1 MVGFAGSRQDQ
12 DVPARE
18 LYQFAALS
26 EDAKAEALPSVEG
39 LQAYALPERD
49 LAAAWWLFASDLKA
63 SATPDESPV
72 LSVEDLAELL
82 LDQVGLME
90 LGALWR
96 WLHGEQQWFRLRRDK
111 TVQPRNR
118 NDIRRDR
125 LKQRQ
130 AQLAKQAAQHQLD
143 LLADDAPISAER
155 LAQLTP
161 RWRQTLEQCL
171 DLSCLDDASIR
182 ADTEIQDDLKALGIP
197 PERGALRQ
205 WLIRRGLLDPHQPDG
220 LRGSVWSAGFSDD
233 LCAEADRLI
242 ERSSQLCDGD
252 GQRLDLTGHSVYT
265 VDDADTREI
274 DDGLS
279 LEDANDGLWIWIHI
293 ADPARLIAPGSAL
306 DLEARRRATSLYL
319 ADGTQPMLPM
329 ALAAGVLSLRA
340 GHRCPALSVAV
351 RLDDHGAIAEQRLE
365 RTWIKPRYGLT
376 YEDADDLIEL
386 APPGDDALSRLASLL
401 QRRQRWRESQGA
413 LLFDRS
419 EGRLRRK
426 DDQLDLQIIDPCP
439 SRLMVSEAMLLMGA
453 AIAEFGRDSNLP
465 LPFRSQPP
473 AELPSADELQ
483 QIPEGPARDT
493 AIKRCLSRGVQG
505 TTPMAHFSLG
515 LSAYVQAT
523 SPIRRYADLLVHRQ
537 LIACLDET
545 PPMTESQLSECI
557 SDLENPLRQSIQIS
571 REDQRHWQRIWFAER
586 KEELWSTQFL
596 RWLRPQDR
604 LALVHVD
611 AMAMGLVGILEGAEP
626 LVGDILSLRVIP
638 DGDESEQLRL
648 VVVS

>member
-26 EDAKAEALPSVEG
+26 EDAKAEALPSVER

-626 LVGDILSLRVIP
+626 LVGDSLSLRVIP

-648 VVVS
+648 VVS

>member
-26 EDAKAEALPSVEG
+26 EDAKAEALPSVER

-648 VVVS
+648 VVS

>member
-26 EDAKAEALPSVEG
+26 EDAKAEALPSVER

-125 LKQRQ
+125 LKQRH

-648 VVVS
+648 VVS

>member
-26 EDAKAEALPSVEG
+26 EDAKAEALPSVER

-125 LKQRQ
+125 LKQRH

-626 LVGDILSLRVIP
+626 LVGDSLSLRVIP

-648 VVVS
+648 VVS

>member
-1 MVGFAGSRQDQ
+1 MPAV
-12 DVPARE
+12 DV
-18 LYQFAALS
+18 
-26 EDAKAEALPSVEG
+26 

-82 LDQVGLME
+82 LDQVGLVE
-90 LGALWR
+90 LAALWR

-125 LKQRQ
+125 QKQRH

-143 LLADDAPISAER
+143 LLANEGPISVDR

-171 DLSCLDDASIR
+171 DLACLDDASIR
-182 ADTEIQDDLKALGIP
+182 ADTEIQDDLKALGIR

-205 WLIRRGLLDPHQPDG
+205 WLIKRALLDPHQPAG

-242 ERSSQLCDGD
+242 EHSLQLCDGD
-252 GQRLDLTGHSVYT
+252 GLRLDLTGHSVYT

-279 LEDANDGLWIWIHI
+279 LEVANDGLWIWIHI
-293 ADPARLIAPGSAL
+293 ADPARLIAPGSPL
-306 DLEARRRATSLYL
+306 DVEARRRATSLYL

-340 GHRCPALSVAV
+340 GHRCAALSVAV
-351 RLDDHGAIAEQRLE
+351 RLDDHGAIADQRLE

-401 QRRQRWRESQGA
+401 QHRQRWRESQGA

-426 DDQLDLQIIDPCP
+426 DDQLDIQIIDPCP

-453 AIAEFGRDSNLP
+453 AVAEFGRDSDLP
-465 LPFRSQPP
+465 LPFRSQAP
-473 AELPSADELQ
+473 AELPSAEELQ
-483 QIPEGPARDT
+483 RIPEGPARDT
-493 AIKRCLSRGVQG
+493 AVKRCLSRGVQG

-545 PPMTESQLSECI
+545 PAMTESQLSECI

-571 REDQRHWQRIWFAER
+571 REDQRHWQRIWFSER
-586 KEELWSTQFL
+586 MDQLWSTQFL

-611 AMAMGLVGILEGAEP
+611 AMAMALVGILEGADP
-626 LVGDILSLRVIP
+626 IAGDALTLRVIA

-648 VVVS
+648 IVS

>member
-1 MVGFAGSRQDQ
+1 M
-12 DVPARE
+12 PA
-18 LYQFAALS
+18 
-26 EDAKAEALPSVEG
+26 VEV

-82 LDQVGLME
+82 LDQVGLVE
-90 LGALWR
+90 LAALWR

-125 LKQRQ
+125 QKQRH

-143 LLADDAPISAER
+143 LLANEGPISVDR

-171 DLSCLDDASIR
+171 DLACLDDASIR
-182 ADTEIQDDLKALGIP
+182 ADTEIQDDLKALGIR

-205 WLIRRGLLDPHQPDG
+205 WLIKRALLDPHQPAG

-242 ERSSQLCDGD
+242 EHSLQLCDGD
-252 GQRLDLTGHSVYT
+252 GLRLDLTGHSVYT

-279 LEDANDGLWIWIHI
+279 LEVANDGLWIWIHI
-293 ADPARLIAPGSAL
+293 ADPARLIAPGSPL
-306 DLEARRRATSLYL
+306 DVEARRRATSLYL

-340 GHRCPALSVAV
+340 GHRCAALSVAV
-351 RLDDHGAIAEQRLE
+351 RLDDHGAIADQRLE

-401 QRRQRWRESQGA
+401 QHRQRWRESQGA

-426 DDQLDLQIIDPCP
+426 DDQLDIQIIDPCP

-453 AIAEFGRDSNLP
+453 AVAEFGRDSDLP
-465 LPFRSQPP
+465 LPFRSQAP
-473 AELPSADELQ
+473 AELPSAEELQ
-483 QIPEGPARDT
+483 RIPEGPARDT
-493 AIKRCLSRGVQG
+493 AVKRCLSRGVQG

-545 PPMTESQLSECI
+545 PAMTESQLSECI

-571 REDQRHWQRIWFAER
+571 REDQRHWQRIWFSER
-586 KEELWSTQFL
+586 MDQLWSTQFL

-611 AMAMGLVGILEGAEP
+611 AMAMALVGILEGADP
-626 LVGDILSLRVIP
+626 IAGDALTLRVIA

-648 VVVS
+648 IVS